1 MKKKIILLTTFLI
14 SFIIFTYNVEADKY
28 MYLECELSDDD
39 CVFGYNRNCVN
50 GYDTF
55 APLTDNEG
63 KVKTYGF
70 YFDPD
75 GNLPNSEYVAVSTD
89 CWLKEIGSFS
99 NCVTSILDD
108 YNLVDLGE
116 VKISDILN
124 KGICPVMVATPTIN
138 VGIPNELIPV
148 KVSKTNKVPK
158 DKKENYIISEPTF
171 AFYEINGKMIAEG
184 YSENGAYSY
193 VGPDIVQPIF
203 DEVRHYQFQ
212 RIFELR
218 QDYWKVYD
226 YKAQM
231 VSANLNHAPM
241 GTKVDGVDLCNGI
254 TKEEC
259 ENKHGYKL
267 YYDSIDSNKNIENGI
282 IDWYGK
288 QKEAT
293 SSLSAAAKIIDNNKL
308 LEECKNIND
317 EGIFINDYSF
327 KNYNSASSFIS
338 NVEKVYEAMKMYY
351 GQSQPI
357 DYCTQTYTE
366 PISSAISYLY
376 KQADF
381 CEINDLKFEDD
392 NEHGVNEDKLY
403 KNFANKVK
411 NVAKNSNN
419 EEIVFAFNYSEKIK
433 DYFDE
438 VYKAIYFMSSFPD
451 KFNLSSEETSKLN
464 TLKDNMKNL
473 GEGKGLNTNIVF
485 TCDDLF
491 GETLINKINSY
502 LKIIKIVIPILLLAF
517 GILDFF
523 KATFASDEEAMTKAK
538 KTFIKRL
545 GIAVLIFLVPTFVDL
560 LLKLANNVWSTI
572 TPNSCN
578 IYK

>member
-14 SFIIFTYNVEADKY
+14 SFIIFTDNVEADKY
-28 MYLECELSDDD
+28 MYLECELSEDG
-39 CVFGYNRNCVN
+39 CTFWSTRSCVN

-63 KVKTYGF
+63 NVKTYGF

-75 GNLPNSEYVAVSTD
+75 GNVPNSEYVAVSTD
-89 CWLKEIGSFS
+89 CWLNKVHTTSCIIG
-99 NCVTSILDD
+99 D
-108 YNLVDLGE
+108 YNLVEKGE
-116 VKISDILN
+116 VEIKDILN
-124 KGICPVMVATPTIN
+124 KGRCPVTVVTPAFD
-138 VGIPNELIPV
+138 VGIPKELIPV
-148 KVSKTNKVPK
+148 NVSKTNKVPN
-158 DKKENYIISEPTF
+158 DKKENYIISDPTF
-171 AFYEINGKMIAEG
+171 AFYEINGNMIAEG

-231 VSANLNHAPM
+231 VSANLIS
-241 GTKVDGVDLCNGI
+241 TKVDGVNLCNGI

-282 IDWYGK
+282 IAWYDE

-317 EGIFINDYSF
+317 KGIFINDYSF
-327 KNYNSASSFIS
+327 KNYNSASPFIS
-338 NVEKVYEAMKMYY
+338 DVEKVYEAMKVYY

-376 KQADF
+376 EQAGF

-419 EEIVFAFNYSEKIK
+419 EEIVFAFNYSETIK

-438 VYKAIYFMSSFPD
+438 VYEAIYFMSSFPD